1 MKVSR
6 NELTACLKKA
16 FEGLGFSVGDYE
28 DAAAMVVWSE
38 MHGFNGL
45 QQLQQAL
52 PFLSNCPCL
61 HAKLI
66 SDTDQQALLDGQQ
79 SSVLLCG
86 SQTVRLACAIA
97 RQHGSGHVRLDNCH
111 NRKFIIQRLVSAAKL
126 GTALIAYWVDGS
138 TGVKVMIEPYAKQ
151 PEYQEYQ
158 EQQEQQEYSAADIT
172 ANQSLFIFAGS
183 DLASLEQQ
191 FSSQFNLG
199 AQLRRFSTEAMFDS
213 YQFRLEQGIEIDD
226 QFWSEL
232 DNLVARVLVESTDSS
247 RAGAGD

>member
-28 DAAAMVVWSE
+28 DAAAMVVWSQ

-52 PFLSNCPCL
+52 PFLSDCPCL
-61 HAKLI
+61 HAKLV

-111 NRKFIIQRLVSAAKL
+111 NRKFIIQRLVSAAQL
-126 GTALIAYWVDGS
+126 GTALIAYWVNGS

-151 PEYQEYQ
+151 PEYQEY
-158 EQQEQQEYSAADIT
+158 SATDTA
-172 ANQSLFIFAGS
+172 ANQSLFIFTGS

-191 FSSQFNLG
+191 FSLQFNIG
-199 AQLRRFSTEAMFDS
+199 DQVRRFSTEAMRDS
-213 YQFRLEQGIEIDD
+213 YQYRLEQGIEIDQ

-232 DNLVARVLVESTDSS
+232 DSLVARVLVESTDSS

>member
-28 DAAAMVVWSE
+28 DAAAMVVWSQ
-38 MHGFNGL
+38 MHGLNGL

-61 HAKLI
+61 HAQLI
-66 SDTDQQALLDGQQ
+66 SDMDQQALLDGQQ

-111 NRKFIIQRLVSAAKL
+111 NRKFIIQRLVSAAQL
-126 GTALIAYWVDGS
+126 GTALIAYWVNGS

-151 PEYQEYQ
+151 PEYQEY
-158 EQQEQQEYSAADIT
+158 SATDTA
-172 ANQSLFIFAGS
+172 ANQSLFIFTGS

-191 FSSQFNLG
+191 FSLQFNIG
-199 AQLRRFSTEAMFDS
+199 DQVRRFSTEAMRDS
-213 YQFRLEQGIEIDD
+213 YQYRLEQGIEIDQ

-232 DNLVARVLVESTDSS
+232 DSLVARVLVESTDSS

>member
-28 DAAAMVVWSE
+28 DAAAMVVWSQ

-52 PFLSNCPCL
+52 PFLSNCLCL
-61 HAKLI
+61 HAKLV

-97 RQHGSGHVRLDNCH
+97 RQHGAGHVQLDNCH
-111 NRKFIIQRLVSAAKL
+111 NRKFIIQRLVSAAQL
-126 GTALIAYWVDGS
+126 GTALIAYWVNGS

-151 PEYQEYQ
+151 PEYQEY
-158 EQQEQQEYSAADIT
+158 SATDTA
-172 ANQSLFIFAGS
+172 ANQSLFIYAGS

-191 FSSQFNLG
+191 FSSQFNVA
-199 AQLRRFSTEAMFDS
+199 AQVRRFSTEAMHDS
-213 YQFRLEQGIEIDD
+213 YQYRLEQGIEIDQ
-226 QFWSEL
+226 QFWAEL

>member
-28 DAAAMVVWSE
+28 DAAAMVVWSQ

-52 PFLSNCPCL
+52 PFLSDCPCL
-61 HAKLI
+61 HAKLV

-111 NRKFIIQRLVSAAKL
+111 NCKFIIQRLVSAAQL
-126 GTALIAYWVDGS
+126 GTALIAYWVNGS
-138 TGVKVMIEPYAKQ
+138 TSVKVMIEPYAKQ
-151 PEYQEYQ
+151 PEYQEY
-158 EQQEQQEYSAADIT
+158 SAADT
-172 ANQSLFIFAGS
+172 AANQSLFIFTGS

-191 FSSQFNLG
+191 FSLQFNIG
-199 AQLRRFSTEAMFDS
+199 DQVRRFSTEAMRDS
-213 YQFRLEQGIEIDD
+213 YQYRLEQGIEIDQ
-226 QFWSEL
+226 QFWAEL

>member
-28 DAAAMVVWSE
+28 DAAAMVVWSQ

-61 HAKLI
+61 HAQLI

-111 NRKFIIQRLVSAAKL
+111 NRKFIIQRLVSAAQL

-151 PEYQEYQ
+151 PEYQEHQ
-158 EQQEQQEYSAADIT
+158 EHQEYSVADIT

-191 FSSQFNLG
+191 FLSQFNLG
-199 AQLRRFSTEAMFDS
+199 AQFRRFSTEAMRDS
-213 YQFRLEQGIEIDD
+213 YQFRLEQGIEIDE

>member
-28 DAAAMVVWSE
+28 DAAAMVVWSQ

-52 PFLSNCPCL
+52 PFLSNCLCL
-61 HAKLI
+61 HAQLI

-111 NRKFIIQRLVSAAKL
+111 NRKFIIQRLVSAAQL

-151 PEYQEYQ
+151 PEYQEHQ
-158 EQQEQQEYSAADIT
+158 EHQEYSVADIT

-191 FSSQFNLG
+191 FLSQFNLG
-199 AQLRRFSTEAMFDS
+199 AQFRRFSTEAMRDS
-213 YQFRLEQGIEIDD
+213 YQYRLEQGIEIDE